1 VHRTTLSTLGLA
13 TAIVPLA
20 SIAVVMVV
28 FQLALLY
35 LFLPRRAEPARPRLS
50 RAILIA
56 YVLPATALMWAVIPG
71 AVLRPSYT
79 SWFLAI
85 EAMMVPMPA
94 PFFWMM
100 SQLARAEERPI
111 DRVGLTWP
119 LLLAGAAILN
129 ETLMGYA
136 FAAIAG
142 ASSLQY
148 PATAFALSVNS
159 PWFAASMVLTMAGLI
174 AWIPGPRWQRAALA
188 GLAASAVVGPL
199 WLIDPILGAAAMAA
213 TMTLTLVVLALGLTA
228 GVGIGSS
235 SRRFAY
241 GIAGAFAGMTAAG
254 ILSAAVPAF
263 GADGLPIAAV
273 GLVVMLLEA
282 AYLLHEGLVSIPD
295 PTPPFVW
302 TVDVPSS
309 A

>member
-1 VHRTTLSTLGLA
+1 
-13 TAIVPLA
+13 
-20 SIAVVMVV
+20 MVI
-28 FQLALLY
+28 FQLSLLY
-35 LFLPRRAEPARPRLS
+35 LFLPRRTEPARPRLS

-79 SWFLAI
+79 SWFFAI

-111 DRVGLTWP
+111 DRVGPTWP
-119 LLLAGAAILN
+119 LLLSAAAVFN

-142 ASSLQY
+142 APSLER

-159 PWFAASMVLTMAGLI
+159 PWFAASMILTMTGLI
-174 AWIPGPRWQRAALA
+174 VWIPRPAWERGALA
-188 GLAASAVVGPL
+188 GLAAASVVGPL
-199 WLIDPILGAAAMAA
+199 WLLDPVIGAVAMGATMVPTLLIVVYGLVSARTGDRLSSRFVYGIGAA
-213 TMTLTLVVLALGLTA
+213 LV
-228 GVGIGSS
+228 
-235 SRRFAY
+235 
-241 GIAGAFAGMTAAG
+241 GMTGAG
-254 ILSAAVPAF
+254 LASATVPSL
-263 GADGLPIAAV
+263 GSIGLPFAAV
-273 GLVVMLLEA
+273 GILVMLAEG
-282 AYLLHEGLVSIPD
+282 AYLLHEGLVAIPD

-302 TVDVPSS
+302 TVDAP
-309 A
+309 AGA